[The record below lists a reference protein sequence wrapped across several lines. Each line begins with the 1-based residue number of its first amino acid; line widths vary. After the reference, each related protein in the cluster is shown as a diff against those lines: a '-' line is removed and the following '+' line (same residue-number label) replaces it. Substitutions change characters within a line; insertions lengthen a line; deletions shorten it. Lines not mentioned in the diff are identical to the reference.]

1 MEKRLPVV
9 LFLMFAAFFWVA
21 NRGAYRGYFQDDDL
35 DNLSYVRELGWS
47 DLAVPMAIPQV
58 HRSNFR
64 PVGAAFYH
72 VLYGAFGTQ
81 YTPYVISMHLLHL
94 LNVALLWLVLRR
106 LGCGVPAAAAGCLLW
121 GFHMAAFD
129 VFWKPMYVFDLL
141 CGLFCLLSLL
151 LYLKDRWL
159 WSLLMMWLAYRSKEV
174 AIMLPMVLAGYEL
187 LLGQKHWKRLIPFFA
202 LSLTLGVQ
210 ALLLNGPARGAY
222 ALRFDPE
229 SLWTCVVFYA
239 GRVFLIPWAGLAVLL
254 LLLVRDRRVWFGL
267 LTLVAL
273 LTPMLL
279 LPGRLFSPYLY
290 VPLIGRG
297 IVGGALASRFNP
309 GLVVLFFALWLPW
322 NYLQLRQERRVTM
335 ANFDDRKLFAQRLDE
350 FSRKNPDVLT
360 FIGDSTPFNTYGMIG
375 LIKLS
380 HPPNS
385 PIRYTTVYSPDVS
398 DALRH
403 EPLSVMNWDGQRHD
417 LAILLKNRDTPD
429 TNYIRIGADTPI
441 WQLEQGWY
449 EPEGTFRWT
458 QPVATARLWRPRD
471 ARRFELV
478 VNVGPEYIQQIRRS
492 HVEVSLN
499 GVVVGAQDFT
509 ESGWHTARWDLPTG
523 TPGPAEM
530 TMRTSPELVR
540 SRTLGIAV
548 VGFGFVK

>member
-174 AIMLPMVLAGYEL
+174 AI
-187 LLGQKHWKRLIPFFA
+187 
-202 LSLTLGVQ
+202 
-210 ALLLNGPARGAY
+210 
-222 ALRFDPE
+222 
-229 SLWTCVVFYA
+229 
-239 GRVFLIPWAGLAVLL
+239 
-254 LLLVRDRRVWFGL
+254 
-267 LTLVAL
+267 
-273 LTPMLL
+273 
-279 LPGRLFSPYLY
+279 
-290 VPLIGRG
+290 
-297 IVGGALASRFNP
+297 
-309 GLVVLFFALWLPW
+309 
-322 NYLQLRQERRVTM
+322 
-335 ANFDDRKLFAQRLDE
+335 
-350 FSRKNPDVLT
+350 
-360 FIGDSTPFNTYGMIG
+360 
-375 LIKLS
+375 
-380 HPPNS
+380 
-385 PIRYTTVYSPDVS
+385 
-398 DALRH
+398 
-403 EPLSVMNWDGQRHD
+403 
-417 LAILLKNRDTPD
+417 
-429 TNYIRIGADTPI
+429 
-441 WQLEQGWY
+441 
-449 EPEGTFRWT
+449 
-458 QPVATARLWRPRD
+458 
-471 ARRFELV
+471 
-478 VNVGPEYIQQIRRS
+478 
-492 HVEVSLN
+492 
-499 GVVVGAQDFT
+499 
-509 ESGWHTARWDLPTG
+509 
-523 TPGPAEM
+523 
-530 TMRTSPELVR
+530 
-540 SRTLGIAV
+540 
-548 VGFGFVK
+548 